1 MFVVMHMEV
10 YSLPRNKKIVDSN
23 SLANQISESELI
35 IMQVIWQ
42 TTEPVSVQ
50 YVHDQIKETEGW

>member
-1 MFVVMHMEV
+1 MFVVIHMEV
-10 YSLPRNKKIVDSN
+10 YSLPRNKKIVQSN